1 MIDPKY
7 KKSDQILEV
16 YSEFGNIGIWF
27 FDRQTGYEEVSEEW
41 AAMLGYKA
49 DDLNPMTK
57 EKFLNLI
64 HPEDCQRSKEKI
76 ETLYSGGYI
85 SYENEFRLKHQDGHY
100 VWVLSQAKVFS
111 WENDKPKMIIGTHI
125 NIENQKKQL
134 EKIKKQNI
142 AMVSALSKV
151 IELKDMYTKNHLEG
165 VADISVEIGQRLGLD
180 EDVLEQLWIA
190 GHLHDLGKVQV
201 PTEILNK
208 AGKLTLEEYEV
219 VKKHPEFGYEI
230 LKNLDF
236 GFSLAEVV
244 SQHHERNDGSGYPKG
259 LKDDE
264 IFYLA
269 KIVSVADVVNAMM
282 TDRPYRNRLSNA
294 EVIETLLDAK
304 GTHFDSEIVD
314 ACCRYIRLLPDTSN

>member
-134 EKIKKQNI
+134 EKINAKPKTVENT
-142 AMVSALSKV
+142 AKCLA
-151 IELKDMYTKNHLEG
+151 DLEMG
-165 VADISVEIGQRLGLD
+165 QYGGGTASDQEVEK
-180 EDVLEQLWIA
+180 WM
-190 GHLHDLGKVQV
+190 
-201 PTEILNK
+201 
-208 AGKLTLEEYEV
+208 GKLKEITQSLEKE
-219 VKKHPEFGYEI
+219 
-230 LKNLDF
+230 L
-236 GFSLAEVV
+236 
-244 SQHHERNDGSGYPKG
+244 R
-259 LKDDE
+259 
-264 IFYLA
+264 
-269 KIVSVADVVNAMM
+269 
-282 TDRPYRNRLSNA
+282 
-294 EVIETLLDAK
+294 
-304 GTHFDSEIVD
+304 
-314 ACCRYIRLLPDTSN
+314 